1 MSDAVYPGLKGRTAL
16 VTGGASGIGE
26 ALVRG
31 LVEQGA
37 RVGFI
42 DRVADLGREL
52 AAELSGAGA
61 DVAFA
66 NADLTDVAALRA
78 AVQDIRAKLGPV
90 TILINNAADDSR
102 HSFLD
107 LTPEDWDRRLA
118 VNLTHYVFCAQA
130 VVPDMRA
137 NGGGAIVN
145 LSSISYLRGMS
156 EMPAYTTAKAAIIG
170 LTRGLAREFGPDEI
184 RVNTVLPGWIMTQ
197 KQVSHHLTPEGEAD
211 MLRNQCLKRRL
222 APQELASVVLFLCSD
237 AASACTNQSFV
248 VDGGWT

>member
-1 MSDAVYPGLKGRTAL
+1 MSEAIYPGLRDRTVL
-16 VTGGASGIGE
+16 ITGGASGIGE

-31 LVEQGA
+31 FVEQGA

-42 DRVADLGREL
+42 DRTQKQGNALL
-52 AAELSGAGA
+52 AELSAKGGK
-61 DVAFA
+61 VAFVH
-66 NADLTDVAALRA
+66 ADLTDVAALRA
-78 AVQDIRAKLGPV
+78 AVSDIRAKLGP
-90 TILINNAADDSR
+90 ILVLVNNAADDAR
-102 HSFLD
+102 HNFLD
-107 LTPEDWDRRLA
+107 LTHEDWDRRMA
-118 VNLTHYVFCAQA
+118 VNLTHYVFCTQA

-145 LSSISYLRGMS
+145 LSSISFMRGMS

-184 RVNTVLPGWIMTQ
+184 RVNTVLPGWIMTE
-197 KQVSHHLTPEGEAD
+197 KQVRHHLTPEGEAD
-211 MLRNQCLKRRL
+211 ILRNQCLKRRL
-222 APQELASVVLFLCSD
+222 APQELASMVLFLCSD

>member
-1 MSDAVYPGLKGRTAL
+1 MSEALYPGLRDRTVL

-26 ALVRG
+26 ALVSG
-31 LVEQGA
+31 FMEQGA

-42 DRVADLGREL
+42 DRAQEQGNALAD
-52 AAELSGAGA
+52 ELSAAGGK
-61 DVAFA
+61 VAFVH
-66 NADLTDVAALRA
+66 ADLTDVAALQA
-78 AVQDIRAKLGPV
+78 AVSHIRVKLGPIRV
-90 TILINNAADDSR
+90 LVNNAADDTR
-102 HSFLD
+102 HRFMD
-107 LTPEDWDRRLA
+107 LTPEEWDRRMS
-118 VNLTHYVFCAQA
+118 VNLTHYVFCTQA

-145 LSSISYLRGMS
+145 LSSISFLRGMP
-156 EMPAYTTAKAAIIG
+156 EMPAYTTAKAAVIG

-184 RVNTVLPGWIMTQ
+184 RVNTVLPGWIMTE
-197 KQVSHHLTPEGEAD
+197 KQVQHHLTPEGEAD
-211 MLRNQCLKRRL
+211 MLLNQCLKRRL